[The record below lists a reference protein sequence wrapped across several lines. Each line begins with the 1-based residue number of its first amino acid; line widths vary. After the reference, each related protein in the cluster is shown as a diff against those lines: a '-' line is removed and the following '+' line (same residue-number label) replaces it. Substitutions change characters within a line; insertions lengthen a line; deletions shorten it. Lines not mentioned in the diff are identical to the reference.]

1 MPKEIEQIVTYE
13 ERFGNIAIAKGFISP
28 EELLNAL
35 RIQVQEETEKKQH
48 RLVGQILLEQGVI
61 SGEQIQQVMAE
72 LFKDGDEDLR

>member
-1 MPKEIEQIVTYE
+1 MPQEIEQIVTYE

-48 RLVGQILLEQGVI
+48 RLIGQILLEQRVI

-72 LFKDGDEDLR
+72 LFSKKDEDLR

>member
-35 RIQVQEETEKKQH
+35 RIQVQEETEKKRH
-48 RLVGQILLEQGVI
+48 RLVGQILLEQRVI